1 MNWLAHILLSE
12 TNIENRL
19 GNLLGDLVKGKDLD
33 GLNCNL
39 RQGVSRH
46 YAIDKFTDNHPIV
59 KISKKR
65 IDKEYGKFAGILI
78 DVFYDHLLAKNWEI
92 YSDTIFADFTT
103 EIYKSFKNYPGEIPQ
118 SARQIIGYMV
128 DGDWL
133 NSYQHLSGVENAL
146 DRIDD
151 RIRAR
156 MGDRIKLVD
165 AMPILE
171 RESITYGR
179 LRQRSRTRFSFLLS
193 RTTATHSTLGNKS
206 HQIEIRKIDF
216 ITLTSFK
223 FSYSAISSSLTKVG
237 SY

>member
-1 MNWLAHILLSE
+1 MPL
-12 TNIENRL
+12 TNL
-19 GNLLGDLVKGKDLD
+19 
-33 GLNCNL
+33 
-39 RQGVSRH
+39 Q
-46 YAIDKFTDNHPIV
+46 IV

-65 IDKEYGKFAGILI
+65 IDKEYSKFAGILI
-78 DVFYDHLLAKNWEI
+78 DIFYDHLLAKNWAI
-92 YSDTIFADFTT
+92 YSDTILANFTA
-103 EIYKSFKNYPGEIPQ
+103 EIHESFQKYSGEIPP
-118 SARQIIGYMV
+118 SAREIIGYMV

-133 NSYQHLSGVENAL
+133 TSYQNLSGVENSL

-193 RTTATHSTLGNKS
+193 RTTATYSRLKDKS
-206 HQIEIRKIDF
+206 IKRR
-216 ITLTSFK
+216 
-223 FSYSAISSSLTKVG
+223 
-237 SY
+237 

>member
-12 TNIENRL
+12 PNVENRL

-33 GLNCNL
+33 GLSSNL

-46 YAIDKFTDNHPIV
+46 YAIDKFTDSHPIV

-65 IDKEYGKFAGILI
+65 IDKDYTKFAGILI
-78 DVFYDHLLAKNWEI
+78 DVFYDHLLAKNWTT
-92 YSDTIFADFTT
+92 YSDIIFADFTK
-103 EIYKSFKNYPGEIPQ
+103 EIYESFQKYSGEIPP

-128 DGDWL
+128 NGDWL

-146 DRIDD
+146 NRIDY

-165 AMPILE
+165 AMPILDREYIALE
-171 RESITYGR
+171 RD
-179 LRQRSRTRFSFLLS
+179 FHSFFPELQQ
-193 RTTATHSTLGNKS
+193 HIQMKN
-206 HQIEIRKIDF
+206 E
-216 ITLTSFK
+216 
-223 FSYSAISSSLTKVG
+223 
-237 SY
+237 